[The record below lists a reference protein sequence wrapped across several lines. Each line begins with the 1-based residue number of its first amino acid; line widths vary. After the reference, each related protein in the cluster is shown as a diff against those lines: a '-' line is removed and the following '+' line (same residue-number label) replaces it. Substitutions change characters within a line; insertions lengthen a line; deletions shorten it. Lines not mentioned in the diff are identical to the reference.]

1 MKPLSTKGGIKSRV
15 SRGHFHGSNW
25 WSLRWMEILESSI
38 DAARLSRGRSYA
50 RRGQV
55 VDIEIEPGL
64 VTASVQGTRKKPYQI
79 RLGFETLTD
88 EWASLLFRFRR
99 DRVRQGFCRRD
110 AGGDGEGVR
119 EAGVGLFQIN
129 RPAPLQMYLPGR
141 RGTVQAYNRRA
152 FAACR
157 GL

>member
-1 MKPLSTKGGIKSRV
+1 MYRRRTSWTYTKPLSTKGGIKSRV
-15 SRGHFHGSNW
+15 NRGRFHGSNW

-79 RLGFETLTD
+79 RLGFETL
-88 EWASLLFRFRR
+88 
-99 DRVRQGFCRRD
+99 
-110 AGGDGEGVR
+110 
-119 EAGVGLFQIN
+119 
-129 RPAPLQMYLPGR
+129 
-141 RGTVQAYNRRA
+141 
-152 FAACR
+152 
-157 GL
+157 